1 MTKVKTE
8 GKNNVIKK
16 KGKTQVQGARVV
28 LKKEKNKDKLSIIL
42 I

>member
-16 KGKTQVQGARVV
+16 QGKTQVQGAKVE
-28 LKKEKNKDKLSIIL
+28 LF
-42 I
+42 